1 MAHKK
6 EDWAFTKG
14 AEFANKRNKTQQ
26 EKEKYAKALA
36 AFKRDNPE
44 KNEQNF
50 LEKAGSFWARKAGAG
65 STSKAIKK
73 YRSKSQTG
81 GI

>member
-1 MAHKK
+1 MAH
-6 EDWAFTKG
+6 
-14 AEFANKRNKTQQ
+14 NKTQK
-26 EKEKYAKALA
+26 EKEQYAKALA

-50 LEKAGSFWARKAGAG
+50 LEKAGSYWARKFDAGKSGALE
-65 STSKAIKK
+65 K
-73 YRSKSQTG
+73 YRRKSQTG